1 MEPTRE
7 HMQGEE
13 RRLGWGLDGF
23 SVLMVN
29 EKRISSQRRDWPE
42 SDGKHGRVIAAH
54 IPLY

>member
-1 MEPTRE
+1 
-7 HMQGEE
+7 MQGEE